1 MPKTKIFFIDPLHLL
16 LVYMCLHV
24 FTCIR
29 QSTCVF
35 MLKNTFNNL
44 STNGTIISQE
54 DTSLQTAP
62 TTESAKNIH
71 HSKRLQPKRW
81 TVSSALGCLCGDS
94 CDSPAPPGCAHA
106 GLLHSSPA
114 KSLRRLSRDCRLM

>member
-16 LVYMCLHV
+16 LVYMRLHV

-62 TTESAKNIH
+62 STESAKNIH

-81 TVSSALGCLCGDS
+81 TVSSALGCLCGVRVI
-94 CDSPAPPGCAHA
+94 H
-106 GLLHSSPA
+106 LLHLAVPMRGSFTHLRP
-114 KSLRRLSRDCRLM
+114 SLSGGFPGTAG